1 MAVKERKDV
10 LTLEQAGS
18 ALEVSPEFIR
28 RRIKAGALDARF
40 SKGSRKLGYIIDRR
54 EFVRFLRE
62 IGEGERAAAVERGD
76 LPIEGVVPG
85 TDVLN

>member
-40 SKGSRKLGYIIDRR
+40 NKGSRKLGYIIDRR